1 MPSATVPI
9 PPSPD
14 FWQQA
19 VRLLLKPGQPLGDA
33 LAAQADGALDFSGCQ
48 LLVPAF
54 SHAQNFKAALG
65 GELRRP
71 YLAPRINTLSGLLA
85 MQPPGER
92 AAPPESERLMQL
104 YAQLREHG
112 WLKKMFSARR
122 NADLLPLAHTLLALS
137 DELTLA
143 LLPEIRTN
151 ADAADGRWRQALA
164 QLLEPL
170 APSAHGML
178 SDEAQLVWQV
188 WKGQLDA
195 HDRIVQRFD
204 AMLELAAQAAM
215 PLIWISPTAPEPLD
229 AAFLAAW
236 AERQPV
242 RVVTLDWSRAA
253 LAPLH
258 PVYLGAWGELAQEEE
273 GVPPPPP
280 LDDGTAMVAAPLA
293 LPALCPAD
301 DLENAAVQSAQ
312 VVLRWLEQGKNEIAI
327 VAQDR
332 VTARRLRALLERA
345 QVAVADETGWKLST
359 TRAAAVLAA
368 WNELVSSRGETGA
381 LLDLLKSPFAFASDA
396 GRADRVMRIEARLR
410 RANIAGDWSAL
421 QRAFADAA
429 EQDDLQCIAA
439 LARQAAQFA
448 GRKTLAAWCRT
459 ERAMFAALD
468 MEAALRAD
476 VAGEQCLLLLD
487 EIAAEQSGGL
497 QDEFSFAEW
506 RALLNLRLDATSY
519 MPPISDRR
527 VVMLPLNG
535 ARMRRFDAVLV
546 IGADAAH
553 LPSPPQ
559 ETLFFSNAV
568 RRELGLAT
576 RATRQRQQL
585 RDLAE
590 LLCVNAEV
598 VLCWQTQQEGEPNP
612 VSPWL
617 QRLELKLAQEGLAP
631 LRELRLPPP
640 EKTLQVQ
647 PSVMPAPAAPQLL
660 PGKLSSS
667 SFGSFLACPYQFFA
681 QRMLR
686 VAVMDELSDM
696 PEKRDYGSWL
706 HEILTRYHETVRDQG
721 TPQSARAQ
729 LLEAISAEVFE
740 REMNQH
746 PAALAF
752 YARWQKV
759 MPAYLLWAGEREAQ
773 GWHFVFGEQA
783 RSQALHWD
791 GGAIELYGRLDR
803 VDENDAG
810 ERALLDYKTRP
821 LASLKQKVRDEDD
834 HQLAFYG
841 LLAEGGIDA
850 AHYVAL
856 ELGAD
861 KKTGDAAAPE
871 FARRQ
876 QMLKQQISTT
886 MQAVAQ
892 GAPLPA
898 NGIETVCQYCDMR
911 GLCRKGAWL

>member
-1 MPSATVPI
+1 MPLATIPI
-9 PPSPD
+9 PPSAD

-19 VRLLLKPGQPLGDA
+19 VRLLLMDGQPLGDA
-33 LAAQADGALDFSGCQ
+33 RRAQADGALDFSSCQ

-54 SHAQNFKAALG
+54 SHAQNFKAALAR
-65 GELRRP
+65 ELGRP
-71 YLAPRINTLSGLLA
+71 YLAPRINTLSGWLA
-85 MQPPGER
+85 MLPPAPDEQ

-122 NADLLPLAHTLLALS
+122 NADLLPLAHTLLSLA

-143 LLPEIRTN
+143 LLPEIRAN
-151 ADAADGRWRQALA
+151 AGAADIADDRWRQALA

-195 HDRIVQRFD
+195 SDRIAQRFS
-204 AMLELAAQAAM
+204 AMLELAGRAAM
-215 PLIWISPTAPEPLD
+215 PLVWISPTAPEPLD
-229 AAFLAAW
+229 AAFLRAY
-236 AERQPV
+236 AERETV
-242 RVVTLDWSRAA
+242 RVVTLDWNRQAIA
-253 LAPLH
+253 QRHPL
-258 PVYLGAWGELAQEEE
+258 YMQAWPELADEEE
-273 GVPPPPP
+273 GAYPPAEAGDPLPP
-280 LDDGTAMVAAPLA
+280 V
-293 LPALCPAD
+293 LPALCPAG
-301 DLENAAVQSAQ
+301 DLEDAAVQSAQ
-312 VVLRWLEQGKNEIAI
+312 VVLRWLAQGKQEIAV

-359 TRAAAVLAA
+359 TRAAAALAA
-368 WNELVSSRGETGA
+368 WNDVVAARGETGA
-381 LLDLLKSPFAFASDA
+381 LLDLLKSPFVFPGDEAK
-396 GRADRVMRIEARLR
+396 ADRVMRIEARLR
-410 RANIAGDWSAL
+410 RNNIAGDWQAV
-421 QRAFADAA
+421 QGAIADA
-429 EQDDLQCIAA
+429 DDLGCIAT
-439 LARQAAQFA
+439 LAQQAAQFT

-459 ERAMFAALD
+459 ERAMIAALGMD
-468 MEAALRAD
+468 AALRQD

-487 EIAAEQSGGL
+487 EIAAEQYGAAL

-519 MPPISDRR
+519 MPPIADRR

-535 ARMRRFDAVLV
+535 ARLRRFEAVLV

-576 RATRQRQQL
+576 RASRQRQQL

-590 LLCVNAEV
+590 LLCVNDEV
-598 VLCWQTQQEGEPNP
+598 VLCWQTQQDGEPNP
-612 VSPWL
+612 VSPWI
-617 QRLELKLAQEGLAP
+617 QRLELKLAQEGLPALAEIDLP
-631 LRELRLPPP
+631 LPP
-640 EKTLQVQ
+640 KTLQVQ
-647 PSVMPAPAAPQLL
+647 PCAMPAPSAPDLL
-660 PGKLSSS
+660 PPKLSSS
-667 SFGSFLACPYQFFA
+667 AYGSFLACPYQFFA
-681 QRMLR
+681 ARMLR

-706 HEILTRYHETVRDQG
+706 HEILTRYHETVRDER
-721 TPQSARAQ
+721 TPASERTA
-729 LLEAISAEVFE
+729 LLEAISAEVFN
-740 REMNQH
+740 RALNQH
-746 PAALAF
+746 PAALAY

-773 GWHFVFGEQA
+773 GWHFVMGEE
-783 RSQALHWD
+783 ALSHALAWED
-791 GGAIELYGRLDR
+791 GAIELYGRLDR
-803 VDENDAG
+803 VDENEQG
-810 ERALLDYKTRP
+810 ERALLDYKTRSA
-821 LASLKQKVRDEDD
+821 ASLRQKVKDEDD
-834 HQLAFYG
+834 YQLAFYG
-841 LLAEGGIDA
+841 LLADSRIDA

-861 KKTGDAAAPE
+861 KKTGDAAAPD
-871 FARRQ
+871 FPQKQ

-886 MQAVAQ
+886 MQAVAH
-892 GAPLPA
+892 GAALPA
-898 NGIETVCQYCDMR
+898 NGIESVCQYCDMR
-911 GLCRKGAWL
+911 GLCRKRAWL